1 MQLQGE
7 QRMKKL
13 THSII
18 ILLFICLLL
27 SSCVERGHNM
37 ELVDQNTI
45 LYKECEKK
53 YSHERIEK
61 LVDKRLDLKELG
73 RCLGIEHYKYSN
85 ENYYIVVKSDGGFI
99 IIWFDANMCYLSTSN
114 ILFSDDIYY
123 DSISLINI
131 GDDLADVSVAD
142 KTGQFDFLYHS
153 WSMYP
158 KISYHYFEN
167 GECFV
172 FMYDSEYKVKSI
184 WTFTF

>member
-1 MQLQGE
+1 
-7 QRMKKL
+7 
-13 THSII
+13 
-18 ILLFICLLL
+18 
-27 SSCVERGHNM
+27 M

-45 LYKECEKK
+45 LYKKCEKE
-53 YSHERIEK
+53 YSYKTIEK
-61 LVDKRLDLKELG
+61 LINKRLNMMELG
-73 RCLGIEHYKYSN
+73 CCLEIEHYKYSN
-85 ENYYIVVKSDGGFI
+85 ESYYIVIKSDGGFI
-99 IIWFDANMCYLSTSN
+99 IIWFDAKMCYLSTSN

-123 DSISLINI
+123 ASISSINV

-153 WSMYP
+153 WSLYP

-172 FMYDSEYKVKSI
+172 FTYDSENKVQSI